1 MVEAAHCTVTE
12 GQIDAAITAAHEG
25 ISFEGFELRQTDGG
39 YKLTIPEANTSETLT
54 ESALRERLA
63 SIPVPLTNWHYWSA
77 LDVSDAKYAFLR
89 WLEDARGE
97 ELPPPGERYTQLA
110 DELERHWGE
119 LLITTTIDGDGTRR
133 YSLRHQA
140 DATTPDDEL
149 TAYDDPL
156 AAQRLAKEDDDGRY
170 RPLKTAPTLQTGW
183 HFPDCSAADLLET
196 VSFFYP
202 ATVANWYAESTG
214 GLEVTHW
221 SETTARQTGIYDV
234 AAELPR
240 DAVDWAVE
248 ACCVDSQC
256 LKRREW
262 EYDEETAIDVPA
274 GNGEFPCREPCSLL
288 IAAARKWSL
297 IEAEETEAMPL
308 ELAPSERDQLE
319 ELLDA
324 VAEGKTDEIRE
335 ADVGDG
341 ANRYRARYLRAKLR
355 EKGVLFR
362 E

>member
-1 MVEAAHCTVTE
+1 MVEAAHWTVTD
-12 GQIDAAITAAHEG
+12 GQIEAAVAAAHEG
-25 ISFEGFELRQTDGG
+25 ISFEGFELLHVDDG
-39 YKLTIPEANTSETLT
+39 YRLTVPGVKNSETLT
-54 ESALRERLA
+54 ESTLRERLA
-63 SIPVPLTNWHYWSA
+63 SIPGAVTNWHYWTD
-77 LDVSDAKYAFLR
+77 LDVSDANYAFLR
-89 WLEDARGE
+89 WLENARGE
-97 ELPPPGERYTQLA
+97 QIPPPNDRYELLV
-110 DELERHWGE
+110 EGLERHWGD
-119 LLITTTIDGDGTRR
+119 LLITTTIEEDGTRR

-140 DATTPDDEL
+140 DATMPDDEL
-149 TAYDDPL
+149 AGYDDPL

-183 HFPDCSAADLLET
+183 HFPGCSAPELLEV

-202 ATVANWYAESTG
+202 ATVTNWYAESIG
-214 GLEVTHW
+214 ELDVTHW

-234 AAELPR
+234 TAELPEE
-240 DAVDWAVE
+240 AVDWAVE

-262 EYDEETAIDVPA
+262 EYDEKTAIDVPA
-274 GNGEFPCREPCSLL
+274 GEGEFPCREPCSLL

-297 IEAEETEAMPL
+297 IEAEETEPMTL
-308 ELAPSERDQLE
+308 ELTQSERDQFE

-324 VAEGKTDEIRE
+324 VAEGNADEIRE

-355 EKGVLFR
+355 EKGMLFD